1 MIKLS
6 HELSKE
12 KYSADSIISHNRPDN
27 EVKVTINDEVKTY
40 KGKKSRKRKNNT
52 QKIHGYGDIS
62 TAYNA
67 KRSQQADA
75 RKDQLKEAIDSGEIT
90 TVDEAKEFLN
100 VSASTVHRYLKDLK
114 MKLKSH

>member
-6 HELSKE
+6 HELGKE
-12 KYSADSIISHNRPDN
+12 RYSAENIISHNRPDN

-40 KGKKSRKRKNNT
+40 KGKKSRKRKKDT

-75 RKDQLKEAIDSGEIT
+75 RKDQLKEAIERGEIKN
-90 TVDEAKEFLN
+90 VDEAKEFLN
-100 VSASTVHRYLKDLK
+100 VSVSTVHRYLKDLK